1 MFEPGK
7 KIGFGHISD
16 GSSNTVFLA
25 QVNRQSAIEWT
36 KPADIKFTPDKP
48 VTQLAETS
56 DGSVVLSLCDGS
68 THTVKLD
75 ELDSEKLS
83 YLIQRDDGNAVSIG
97 E

>member
-1 MFEPGK
+1 MNLGK
-7 KIGFGHISD
+7 NWLWAYLRRKLQHR
-16 GSSNTVFLA
+16 FLA

-83 YLIQRDDGNAVSIG
+83 NLIQRNDGNNVSLG
-97 E
+97 K